1 MQIPSLTAFSNPADL
16 PPPGSLVRF
25 RAMVQDT
32 GFGSEVY
39 KALGAK
45 GEVLVYGIEEESG
58 ENEVSNAWEGLG
70 EASS

>member
-1 MQIPSLTAFSNPADL
+1 MI
-16 PPPGSLVRF
+16 
-25 RAMVQDT
+25 QDT